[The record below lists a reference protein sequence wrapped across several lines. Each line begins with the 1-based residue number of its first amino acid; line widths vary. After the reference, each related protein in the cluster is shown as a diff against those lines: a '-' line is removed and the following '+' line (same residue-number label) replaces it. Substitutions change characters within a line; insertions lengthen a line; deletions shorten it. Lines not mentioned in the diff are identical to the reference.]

1 MKTISTYIAL
11 CCFAAIPGLAQMNL
25 TGYVGAGPTVP
36 LNPLAGQTADKGWNI
51 SAGGGFTNHHLG
63 MMLDFMYNDIG
74 INPAGVSQAGASSGN
89 IHTWGFMLD
98 PVLHLSHEG
107 PFDFYVTGGGG
118 IFNRTVD
125 FNNPGTVM
133 AGLNLVPSGP
143 VPSSYSVYKGG
154 VDGGAGVSFK
164 LGPTHLKAFAEARYY
179 YIFTAPVATTM
190 IPVTVGLRW

>member
-51 SAGGGFTNHHLG
+51 SAGGGFTNHRFG

-74 INPAGVSQAGASSGN
+74 INAAGVSAAGASSGN

-107 PFDFYVTGGGG
+107 PLDFYVTGGGG
-118 IFNRTVD
+118 IFNQTVD
-125 FNNPGTVM
+125 FNNPGMPM
-133 AGLNLVPSGP
+133 AGFSP

-164 LGPTHLKAFAEARYY
+164 LGSTHLKAFAEARYY

-190 IPVTVGLRW
+190 IPITVGLRW